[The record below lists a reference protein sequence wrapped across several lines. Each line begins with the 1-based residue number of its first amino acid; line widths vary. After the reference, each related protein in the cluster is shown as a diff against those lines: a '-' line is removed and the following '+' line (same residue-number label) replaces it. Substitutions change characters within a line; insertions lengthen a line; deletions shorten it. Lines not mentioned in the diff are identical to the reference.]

1 MYTIKVLNAS
11 SRVDVGALST
21 DDFKSLDELKKSLK
35 EAFGFVVVQ
44 ATPWFKFILDGAR
57 KYERTVYVTKEA

>member
-1 MYTIKVLNAS
+1 V
-11 SRVDVGALST
+11 
-21 DDFKSLDELKKSLK
+21 
-35 EAFGFVVVQ
+35 FGFVVVQ

>member
-11 SRVDVGALST
+11 SRKFVDTLSV
-21 DDFKSLDELKKSLK
+21 DNFESLDELKQSLK
-35 EAFGFVVVQ
+35 AVFGFVVVQ

>member
-11 SRVDVGALST
+11 SRKFVDTLSINN
-21 DDFKSLDELKKSLK
+21 FESLDELKQSLNVV
-35 EAFGFVVVQ
+35 FGFVVVW